1 MASAKEFVV
10 KHGLAIG
17 SPSTVVFNSSG
28 VLQASALSGTA
39 ISITGIVLMVALI

>member
-1 MASAKEFVV
+1 MASAKEFVA

-28 VLQASALSGTA
+28 VLQASALSGAT
-39 ISITGIVLMVALI
+39 ISITIGDNYGG